1 MTSQGGV
8 CLSTSPAQVPPWM
21 IDRRTMVPSGLRS
34 PGCNRHQ
41 RVKSL
46 PGTPIVGTKNLGAGI
61 QSSGVRHGWLRW

>member
-1 MTSQGGV
+1 
-8 CLSTSPAQVPPWM
+8 M